1 MPFRLSHAVALLT
14 ALLVL
19 SACSGGNRLRYSSAQ
34 EAYEKGLS
42 EYEDEDYEMAVR
54 FFRAVFQYGRGNEY
68 AEDAQFR
75 LAEARE
81 QQRKYLL
88 AASEYERF
96 SQLYRSSQRVP
107 IAQFRQANMY
117 FKSSP
122 QYQLDQTD
130 SRKAIALYQ
139 LFIERHPQHE
149 LVSKAQEDI
158 RILRGKLAHKKYDAA
173 QLYERRDMYEAAAQ
187 TYVSLFDTYP
197 ETDWADDALLGAV
210 RAYVDF
216 ADNSVRS
223 KQEERYQNAIDNY
236 QRLTQLFPDS
246 PRTKQAQPL
255 YARAQS
261 RVDALQAEDEAQRS
275 IAESDTD
282 GSDTDS

>member
-1 MPFRLSHAVALLT
+1 MSMRFRLSHAVALLT

-19 SACSGGNRLRYSSAQ
+19 SACSGNNRLRYSSAQ
-34 EAYEKGLS
+34 EAYEKGMT
-42 EYEDEDYEMAVR
+42 EFEDEDYDTAVR

-81 QQRKYLL
+81 RQGRYLL

-96 SQLYRSSQRVP
+96 AQLYRSSQRVP
-107 IAQFRQANMY
+107 VAQFRQANMY

-122 QYQLDQTD
+122 QYQLDQSD
-130 SRKAIALYQ
+130 SRRAISLYQ

-149 LVSKAQEDI
+149 LVAQAREDI
-158 RILRGKLAHKKYDAA
+158 GILRDKLAHKKYDAA
-173 QLYERRDMYEAAAQ
+173 KLYERRNMYEAAAQ

-197 ETDWADDALLGAV
+197 ETNWADEALHGAV

-216 ADNSVRS
+216 ADNSVRL
-223 KQEERYQNAIDNY
+223 KQEERYQKAVDNY
-236 QRLTQLFPDS
+236 QRLAQLFPDS
-246 PRTKQAQPL
+246 PRTRQAQSL
-255 YARAQS
+255 YSRAQS
-261 RVDALQAEDEAQRS
+261 QIDALRKEDAERS
-275 IAESDTD
+275 LAESNTS
-282 GSDTDS
+282 GSDDS

>member
-1 MPFRLSHAVALLT
+1 MRFRLSHAVALLT

-19 SACSGGNRLRYSSAQ
+19 SACSGNNRLRYSSAQ
-34 EAYEKGLS
+34 EAYEKGMA
-42 EYEDEDYEMAVR
+42 EFEDEDYEMAVR

-81 QQRKYLL
+81 EQGRYLL

-96 SQLYRSSQRVP
+96 AQLYRSSQRVP
-107 IAQFRQANMY
+107 IAQFRQAKMY

-122 QYQLDQTD
+122 QYQLDQSD
-130 SRKAIALYQ
+130 SRQAIALYQ

-149 LVSKAQEDI
+149 LVAQAQQDI
-158 RILRGKLAHKKYDAA
+158 TILRGKLAQKQYDAA
-173 QLYERRDMYEAAAQ
+173 KLYERRDMYEAAAQ

-197 ETDWADDALLGAV
+197 ETEWADEALHGAV

-216 ADNSVRS
+216 ADNSIRS
-223 KQEERYQNAIDNY
+223 KQEERYQKALDNY

-246 PRTKQAQPL
+246 PRTRQAQSL
-255 YARAQS
+255 YSRAQS
-261 RVDALQAEDEAQRS
+261 QIDALRKEEADQS
-275 IAESDTD
+275 LAESNTD
-282 GSDTDS
+282 GSGDS